1 MPGLQIPESSHRTS
15 VIAVAAR
22 KGGVGKTTI
31 ACGLA
36 SVLATRG
43 QRVLVVDLD
52 PQSNAAYVLGVDTT
66 AAGTAALLAGEQPVY
81 QAASDRL
88 AVLAGGPEL
97 TERAV
102 QRLDPHD
109 LASHLQRAIQDRAF
123 DAVIC
128 DCPPGDEHLERLAI
142 RAATMALVIT
152 DAHPLAVQGAGR
164 VLEDLAADRRKGHR
178 IPGHTALVMSRVDA
192 RRAMDRGLDNHLAGT
207 WPDIIRFTIRQDV
220 DLAAAS
226 AMGIPLM
233 VHAPT
238 SRGANDLMTIAGWT
252 NGQK

>member
-1 MPGLQIPESSHRTS
+1 MSDSLPPPHVTPV

-36 SVLATRG
+36 SVFAARG
-43 QRVLVVDLD
+43 HRVLVVDLD

-66 AAGTAALLAGEQPVY
+66 AAGTAALLAGEMPSFQS
-81 QAASDRL
+81 AGEHIT
-88 AVLAGGPEL
+88 VLAGGPEL
-97 TERAV
+97 TERMV

-109 LASHLQRAIQDRAF
+109 LASHLARAGSVSAF
-123 DAVIC
+123 DVVIC

-142 RAATMALVIT
+142 RAATVALVVT

-178 IPGHTALVMSRVDA
+178 VPARTALAMSRVDA
-192 RRAMDRGLDNHLAGT
+192 RRAMDRGLDQHLAET
-207 WPDIIRFTIRQDV
+207 WPDLPRFTIRQDA

-226 AMGIPLM
+226 AMGVPLM
-233 VHAPT
+233 IHAPA
-238 SRGANDLMTIAGWT
+238 SRGAADLATIVEWI